1 MLVPLEE
8 VLIMAVTRMLS
19 GVCTAGFTREP
30 DPTSGLRWVR
40 PVKEHDTLLLG
51 DLTDADGRVIQAGD
65 VVELSL
71 LSPRPQPPHSEDWVT
86 DFIYHRPRLLRRLE
100 GERRA
105 SFLAKHLDRAPADVL
120 TEGTR
125 SLCLVQ
131 PERVWAL
138 FSLDAYSGKYQAR
151 LGFTLK
157 GVKHPQ
163 AGSEGGVPVTDLRWR
178 ALGRRWLGAGGGE
191 LTLDQ
196 DELMKR
202 LGAEAIYL
210 ALGLSRRYQEQF
222 TLLVIGVHCVPDYEV
237 QVDYRSL

>member
-1 MLVPLEE
+1 MPLEE
-8 VLIMAVTRMLS
+8 VLIMAMTHMLS
-19 GVCTAGFTREP
+19 GVCTAGYTRES
-30 DPTSGLRWVR
+30 DPKSGLRWVR

-51 DLTDADGRVIQAGD
+51 DLTDTDGRVIQPND

-71 LSPRPQPPHSEDWVT
+71 LGPRPQPPHSEDWIA
-86 DFIYHRPRLLRRLE
+86 DFVYHRPRLLRRLE

-105 SFLAKHLDRAPADVL
+105 RFLAAHLDRAPAEVL
-120 TEGTR
+120 AEGTR

-138 FSLDAYSGKYQAR
+138 FSLDSYSGKYQAR

-157 GVKHPQ
+157 EVRHPQ
-163 AGSEGGVPVTDLRWR
+163 ASSEGGVPVTDLRWR
-178 ALGRRWLGAGGGE
+178 ALGRRWLGEGGGS
-191 LTLDQ
+191 LTLEQ
-196 DELMKR
+196 GELAER

-210 ALGLSRRYQEQF
+210 SLGLSRRYQEQF

-237 QVDYRSL
+237 EVDYHNL